1 MTSPNFTSV
10 PVLDYSLLSD
20 PQTRAHFIEQLR
32 HALINVGFLYL
43 SNHPVPTADLVSYIP
58 KLFELPQQA
67 KDDIKMSNSP
77 HFLGYSK
84 LGAEFTRGQVDHRE
98 QIDFATVHTCRWKEG
113 DPDYYRLWGP
123 SQWPDERLIP
133 GFEQVTTQY
142 LEGVQALSYQLA
154 SLIGEALGL
163 GPDGLSRFYDSEEL
177 MQHRAKI
184 VKYPSSETY
193 NQGVGPHYDAGF
205 LTFLL
210 QASPHTG
217 LQVQNLT
224 GDWIDVPPILDTFV
238 VNIGKALEFVTQGL
252 ARATSH
258 RVLSPTAGSPRY
270 SVPFFQNIS
279 LNIKLADN
287 VLEFPQEI
295 RALRDARGNV
305 GKTDSVNFT
314 EFDREPS
321 GRVNLIGRVKSH
333 PDVAERHYPQLFKEL
348 FPDGIPG
355 QASAY

>member
-84 LGAEFTRGQVDHRE
+84 LGAEFTRGQVDHREFPDSTVGHRLELTGLVSTGE

-205 LTFLL
+205 LTFVSLHWTGRRGSTSYAPLQLL

-238 VNIGKALEFVTQGL
+238 VNIGKGT
-252 ARATSH
+252 
-258 RVLSPTAGSPRY
+258 
-270 SVPFFQNIS
+270 VPKVPSFF
-279 LNIKLADN
+279 
-287 VLEFPQEI
+287 EY
-295 RALRDARGNV
+295 
-305 GKTDSVNFT
+305 
-314 EFDREPS
+314 
-321 GRVNLIGRVKSH
+321 H
-333 PDVAERHYPQLFKEL
+333 
-348 FPDGIPG
+348 
-355 QASAY
+355 